1 MTMKPMTEE
10 QSKAYKAYR
19 QSGGTAT
26 MRAWLEQQGRGGPQ
40 SARAQ
45 GTQRGR
51 RLPWAQPAGIT
62 PNPLGPMT
70 TGPIAQAQPLVKPE
84 DGRIDPVTPPD
95 PASAKTGARPT
106 PATKPAAI
114 AGGGKGKEQADTTS
128 GGKPAAQAG
137 TPVKGSGGSGGLPSG
152 YSYDPPKGRMYT
164 AE

>member
-1 MTMKPMTEE
+1 MKPMTEE
-10 QSKAYKAYR
+10 QSKAYRAYR

-51 RLPWAQPAGIT
+51 RLPWAQPAAGTI
-62 PNPLGPMT
+62 PANVGDRV
-70 TGPIAQAQPLVKPE
+70 VKPE
-84 DGRIDPVTPPD
+84 VIGMPGGTPGPTPAPPPNERIDPIVPT

-114 AGGGKGKEQADTTS
+114 AGGG
-128 GGKPAAQAG
+128 
-137 TPVKGSGGSGGLPSG
+137 
-152 YSYDPPKGRMYT
+152 
-164 AE
+164 